1 MSQFVD
7 DVPVIVGEPVVD
19 WIVDRMVSHGKLLAC
34 VGVHKIT
41 LLFVY
46 SCVLFFSDLF
56 QQRLF
61 KLVLLIALS
70 GFDLIKK
77 RILLLVGGLM
87 VASSEHE
94 IEVVETI
101 GLSGDFERTISLR
114 VDILNISGLQS
125 FVYLLGI
132 LNIKIYT
139 FLVGFSYVLLFVRYD

>member
-19 WIVDRMVSHGKLLAC
+19 WIVDRMVSHGKLLTC
-34 VGVHKIT
+34 VGVHKIAF
-41 LLFVY
+41 LFVY

-101 GLSGDFERTISLR
+101 GLSGDFERTVDLR
-114 VDILNISGLQS
+114 VDILDISGLQS